1 MNLIDLVEQA
11 HAVVRVYEAGRLVD
25 VVPVRYPEML
35 TCSSECP
42 YDGGAEVE
50 HESRLCIPSGYLD
63 TPPCAAAVH
72 GRPQQPPFHAPG
84 GLSLPLGGPR
94 G

>member
-11 HAVVRVYEAGRLVD
+11 RAVVRLWDGDRLVE

-42 YDGGAEVE
+42 YDRGAEVE
-50 HESRLCIPSGYLD
+50 HESRLCIRPGYLN

-84 GLSLPLGGPR
+84 GLSLPLEGPR